1 MDKEKF
7 KVLPYDFIKENQI
20 IASQTSNGFEV
31 ISPNKITPAL
41 YHELFK
47 YLKKDFT
54 LNICSNDT
62 FNELLTNAFTIDEA
76 SSDISEE
83 LTDEF
88 DLQSL
93 SLIHI

>member
-54 LNICSNDT
+54 
-62 FNELLTNAFTIDEA
+62 
-76 SSDISEE
+76 
-83 LTDEF
+83 
-88 DLQSL
+88 
-93 SLIHI
+93 